1 MIEVR
6 EVVKRY
12 GDHLAV
18 DGVSFRAQPGEIF
31 GLLGP
36 NGAGKSTII
45 RMIMNILAPDA
56 GRVLFDG
63 RPLAE
68 ADKERIGYLP
78 EERGLYQRQT
88 VREVLTYLAALKGV
102 PAARSAAAIAAWL
115 ERFELAD
122 WRDRRVEQLSKG
134 MAQKVQ
140 FIAAVAHDPEIVFF
154 DEPFSGI
161 DPVSTDVLR
170 GALMELARAG
180 KTVLFSTHL
189 MDQAERICERV
200 HIIGRGRTVVE
211 GRLSEVKDRFG
222 TGSIQVELDGD
233 AGFLRGRPAGGR
245 ADGLSELRRD
255 RAGRGGR
262 AGADP
267 QAPGRPRARAP
278 LRGGRSLPA
287 SHLRG
292 ARAAVR
298 QRCGLRA
305 AYNRAP

>member
-45 RMIMNILAPDA
+45 RMIMNILAPDS
-56 GRVLFDG
+56 GQVRFDG
-63 RPLAE
+63 RPLTE

-102 PAARSAAAIAAWL
+102 PAARSAAAIGAWL

-140 FIAAVAHDPEIVFF
+140 FIAAVVHDPEIVFF
-154 DEPFSGI
+154 DEPFAGI
-161 DPVSTDVLR
+161 DPVATDVLR
-170 GALMELARAG
+170 AALMELAGAG

-189 MDQAERICERV
+189 MEQAERICERV
-200 HIIGRGRTVVE
+200 HIIDRGRTVID

-222 TGSIQVELDGD
+222 AGSIQVEVDGD
-233 AGFLRGRPAGGR
+233 TGFLR
-245 ADGLSELRRD
+245 
-255 RAGRGGR
+255 
-262 AGADP
+262 ADP
-267 QAPGRPRARAP
+267 LVAGLTGYPNYVEIEPAEGVAPERILKLLVDRVRVRRFEVVAP
-278 LRGGRSLPA
+278 SL
-287 SHLRG
+287 HRIFVE
-292 ARAAVR
+292 RV
-298 QRCGLRA
+298 QR
-305 AYNRAP
+305 

>member
-12 GDHLAV
+12 GDRLAV
-18 DGVSFRAQPGEIF
+18 DGVSFGAHTGEIF

-45 RMIMNILAPDA
+45 RMIMNILAPDS
-56 GRVLFDG
+56 GQVRFDG

-102 PAARSAAAIAAWL
+102 PAARSAAAIGAWL

-140 FIAAVAHDPEIVFF
+140 FIAAVVHDPEIVF
-154 DEPFSGI
+154 
-161 DPVSTDVLR
+161 L
-170 GALMELARAG
+170 
-180 KTVLFSTHL
+180 
-189 MDQAERICERV
+189 
-200 HIIGRGRTVVE
+200 
-211 GRLSEVKDRFG
+211 
-222 TGSIQVELDGD
+222 
-233 AGFLRGRPAGGR
+233 
-245 ADGLSELRRD
+245 
-255 RAGRGGR
+255 
-262 AGADP
+262 
-267 QAPGRPRARAP
+267 
-278 LRGGRSLPA
+278 
-287 SHLRG
+287 
-292 ARAAVR
+292 
-298 QRCGLRA
+298 
-305 AYNRAP
+305 